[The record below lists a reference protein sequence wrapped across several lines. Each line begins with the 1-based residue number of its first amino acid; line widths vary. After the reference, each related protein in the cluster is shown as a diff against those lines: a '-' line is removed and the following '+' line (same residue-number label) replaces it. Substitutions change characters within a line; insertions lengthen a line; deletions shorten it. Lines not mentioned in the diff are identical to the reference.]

1 MATNSRK
8 ARNSIYMRQYVS
20 GIDEDLSGEQRVWR
34 LCQNF
39 CISWTNYA
47 QLTPK
52 RFFLLVGKPI
62 QRSEEDKFLFQGDI
76 AMPRID
82 VMKTLRNRRRKR
94 AVMRKISTGSN
105 LWQTHKLAYIFRND
119 LGREYTFT
127 SC

>member
-1 MATNSRK
+1 MES
-8 ARNSIYMRQYVS
+8 MR
-20 GIDEDLSGEQRVWR
+20 
-34 LCQNF
+34 
-39 CISWTNYA
+39 ISAGSNESDDFAKIFASLERIMHYER
-47 QLTPK
+47 QSV
-52 RFFLLVGKPI
+52 FFLLVGKPI

-82 VMKTLRNRRRKR
+82 VIKTLRNRRRKR

-105 LWQTHKLAYIFRND
+105 LWQTHQLAYIFRND